1 MFVFKSNSKR
11 HFRKIHPKD
20 DYDITQ
26 IKNINFKCYKCPQE
40 FDYYEI
46 LEAHFQEIHPNNK
59 PLKPEK
65 VQLGN
70 TLTTA
75 AKILSMRRKISS
87 NYMISSSRPIIK
99 PALTK
104 YPPKNDVKENS
115 NIVCQDCDEI
125 FATKESK
132 NLHTCNSILDRGA
145 LVDGLERKKQRV
157 EREFLIDHDVFFDKK
172 KHDVAMPKKN
182 SKKVENPVENIP
194 NKKIKKRS
202 KSTFIENHPE
212 PIVMEEN
219 YREYHLPHGWL
230 KRAYQ
235 RKDGNTKGIDNISI
249 FKFSQKFMQI
259 LAI

>member
-11 HFRKIHPKD
+11 HFRKIHPND
-20 DYDITQ
+20 DYDITK

-40 FDYYEI
+40 FDYYES
-46 LEAHFQEIHPNNK
+46 LEAHFEEIHPNNK

-87 NYMISSSRPIIK
+87 NYMISSRPLIK

-145 LVDGLERKKQRV
+145 LVDGQERKKQRV
-157 EREFLIDHDVFFDKK
+157 EREFSIDHDVFFDKK
-172 KHDVAMPKKN
+172 KPDVAKPKKN
-182 SKKVENPVENIP
+182 SKIVENP
-194 NKKIKKRS
+194 
-202 KSTFIENHPE
+202 T
-212 PIVMEEN
+212 
-219 YREYHLPHGWL
+219 GWI
-230 KRAYQ
+230 Y
-235 RKDGNTKGIDNISI
+235 
-249 FKFSQKFMQI
+249 F
-259 LAI
+259 

>member
-1 MFVFKSNSKR
+1 MLVFKSNSKR

-46 LEAHFQEIHPNNK
+46 FEAHFEETHPNK
-59 PLKPEK
+59 TLKPEN

-87 NYMISSSRPIIK
+87 NYINSRPIIK

-104 YPPKNDVKENS
+104 FSQKNDDNNVQNM
-115 NIVCQDCDEI
+115 
-125 FATKESK
+125 ATTYNDAK
-132 NLHTCNSILDRGA
+132 I
-145 LVDGLERKKQRV
+145 
-157 EREFLIDHDVFFDKK
+157 I
-172 KHDVAMPKKN
+172 
-182 SKKVENPVENIP
+182 ENPAENDS
-194 NKKIKKRS
+194 KMKKKRS

-212 PIVMEEN
+212 PIVAEEN
-219 YREYHLPHGWL
+219 CREYHLPHGWL
-230 KRAYQ
+230 KHAY
-235 RKDGNTKGIDNISI
+235 RRRDGNTIGITVWA
-249 FKFSQKFMQI
+249 KI
-259 LAI
+259 LKKCNLWETAPPNG

>member
-11 HFRKIHPKD
+11 HFRKIHPND
-20 DYDITQ
+20 DYDITK

-40 FDYYEI
+40 FDYYES
-46 LEAHFQEIHPNNK
+46 LEAHFEEIHPNNK

-87 NYMISSSRPIIK
+87 NYMISSRPLIK

-145 LVDGLERKKQRV
+145 LVDGQERKKQRV
-157 EREFLIDHDVFFDKK
+157 EREFSIDHDVFFDKK
-172 KHDVAMPKKN
+172 KHDVMPGKATGAG
-182 SKKVENPVENIP
+182 
-194 NKKIKKRS
+194 KIV
-202 KSTFIENHPE
+202 F
-212 PIVMEEN
+212 
-219 YREYHLPHGWL
+219 
-230 KRAYQ
+230 
-235 RKDGNTKGIDNISI
+235 
-249 FKFSQKFMQI
+249 F
-259 LAI
+259 